1 MPLQN
6 ENRECLVCDQVI
18 SSDDPAVPVK
28 LHPFPRV
35 VHPTCARLVVKALE
49 EWEDV
54 QKEELGDEEV
64 LDDDIDDISDED
76 VE

>member
-18 SSDDPAVPVK
+18 SSDDPAIPVK
-28 LHPFPRV
+28 LHPFPRI
-35 VHPTCARLVVKALE
+35 VHPTCARLVAKALE
-49 EWEDV
+49 EYEML
-54 QKEELGDEEV
+54 QKQELE
-64 LDDDIDDISDED
+64 DDDIDDISDED